1 MGFNLSFKERNLCPN
16 CSKKININL
25 KLKLIKEPMIQC
37 PHCTKELI
45 LSESGAFWVTFPIF
59 FLFGYLTAKYST
71 LSDSVIVIG
80 IVIFVF
86 ISHKAIRSLE
96 ILLSK
101 LKVAS

>member
-1 MGFNLSFKERNLCPN
+1 MGFNLSFKERNFCPN
-16 CSKKININL
+16 CSKKITT
-25 KLKLIKEPMIQC
+25 KLKLQLVKEPMIQC
-37 PHCTKELI
+37 PHCAKELM

-59 FLFGYLTAKYST
+59 FLFGYFTAKYSN

-96 ILLSK
+96 ILFSK
-101 LKVAS
+101 LKVAT